1 MLFKSNT
8 SGVNNKTH
16 KPKTSKKNQREQD
29 NQKKEITAHELIQ
42 PPKILN
48 ILNSRILF
56 SLLSAIIVII
66 GSYLVVQY
74 ANGNYR
80 LTKQGLLP
88 ESGLLN
94 ANSFPTGAQVF
105 IDGELTTATDVT
117 LYLSPGEYLVEIVKE
132 GYSLWKKTL
141 QIEKELVTQT
151 NARLFPTAPSLTP
164 LTFTG
169 AENILPS
176 PDGRKIVYYTA
187 SASTQAKNGLYVL
200 ELNDSLMPFQK
211 TSRQI
216 AEDVPLYNLADAL
229 LIWSPDSTQLMVLAE
244 LKHLLIDVNQ
254 KNNLLNLPDINFRR
268 NQVLSE
274 WEEEIYLRERQYLV
288 EFPEEIVQVA
298 TQSAKNAYISPDKKK
313 LLYTATASANLPE
326 NLVPPLPSTST
337 QTENRKIEPEKIY
350 VYDAEEDKNF
360 LIGTETGENTAVV
373 KGLLADDILEK
384 LPRTLLAS
392 PSAFTRLQGGNLA
405 ETVAKFNTYHNSLL
419 INTLQWLPDSNHLVF
434 VRNNHIEII
443 EFDGTNNTTIYS
455 GPFAKNFLYPWPD
468 GSRLVILTSFSPD
481 SPKNLYSIELK

>member
-8 SGVNNKTH
+8 SGTSSKTG
-16 KPKTSKKNQREQD
+16 KTNRRS
-29 NQKKEITAHELIQ
+29 QKTNMTAHELTK
-42 PPKILN
+42 PPKILYVV
-48 ILNSRILF
+48 NSKILF
-56 SLLSAIIVII
+56 TLLSAIIIII
-66 GSYLVVQY
+66 GSYLAIQY

-80 LTKQGLLP
+80 LTKQGLLR
-88 ESGLLN
+88 ESGLLS

-105 IDGELTTATDVT
+105 IDGELTTATDNT
-117 LYLSPGEYLVEIVKE
+117 LYLNPGEYVIEIAKE
-132 GYSLWKKTL
+132 GFAPWKKTL
-141 QIEKELVTQT
+141 QIKKELVTQT
-151 NARLFPTAPSLTP
+151 NAKLFPTAPSLTP

-200 ELNDSLMPFQK
+200 ELNDNAMPFQK

-216 AEDVPLYNLADAL
+216 AEDVPLYKLNEAD

-244 LKHLLIDVNQ
+244 LKQLLIDVSQ
-254 KNNLLNLPDINFRR
+254 KNNLQSLPDISFRR
-268 NQVLSE
+268 RQILSE

-298 TQSAKNAYISPDKKK
+298 TQSAKNVYISPDKKK
-313 LLYTATASANLPE
+313 LLYTATASASLPE

-337 QTENRKIEPEKIY
+337 QPESRDIQPEKIY
-350 VYDAEEDKNF
+350 IYDAEEDKNF
-360 LIGTETGENTAVV
+360 LIGTEIGENTIVI
-373 KGLLADDILEK
+373 KGLLADDVLEK

-392 PSAFTRLQGGNLA
+392 PSAFTRLQGEDLA
-405 ETVAKFNTYHNSLL
+405 ETTAKFNTYHNSLF

-434 VRNNHIEII
+434 VRDDHIQVI

-468 GSRLVILTSFSPD
+468 GSRLIILTSFSPD
-481 SPKNLYSIELK
+481 SPRNLYSIELE